1 VIASLHS
8 SPIGGHSGIQS
19 TYYKIKSLFH
29 WKGLRK
35 AVDDLVKQC
44 VVCQQAKH
52 ELTPP
57 AGLLQP
63 LPIPV
68 VAWQDISLDFVEGL
82 PLSGQCNVILV
93 YAHFIPLKHSFTAH
107 QVAISLLDTVIK
119 LHGIPS
125 SIVSDRDRIFL
136 STVWQQIFTKL
147 GTKLLHSTAY
157 HPQIDGQTER
167 INQCLEMYLRCAIH
181 QTPT

>member
-19 TYYKIKSLFH
+19 IYYKIKSLFH

-93 YAHFIPLKHSFTAH
+93 VVDRFTKYAHFIPLKHSFTAH
-107 QVAISLLDTVIK
+107 QVAISLLD
-119 LHGIPS
+119 
-125 SIVSDRDRIFL
+125 SD
-136 STVWQQIFTKL
+136 
-147 GTKLLHSTAY
+147 
-157 HPQIDGQTER
+157 
-167 INQCLEMYLRCAIH
+167 
-181 QTPT
+181 QTPWYSFFHRL